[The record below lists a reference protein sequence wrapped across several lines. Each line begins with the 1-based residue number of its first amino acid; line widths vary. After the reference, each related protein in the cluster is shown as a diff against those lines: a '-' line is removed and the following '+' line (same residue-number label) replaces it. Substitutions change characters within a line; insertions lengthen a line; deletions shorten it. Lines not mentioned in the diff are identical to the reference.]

1 MSRLLVKK
9 SVAAIQ
15 AEGKS
20 NHLKRSLGPFN
31 LISLGIGAIIGAG
44 IFVITGTAAAE
55 HAGPAIVLAFIL
67 AGIAC
72 AFTGLC
78 YAELSSVLPVSG
90 SAYTYA
96 YATLGELMAWFM
108 GLLLLLEYGLSA
120 STVAVGWSGYF
131 VSLMESMHIMIPPEW
146 AHATYGGAV
155 TLADGSTV
163 EPIFNLPA
171 FCIAMLV
178 AILLTIGV
186 KESANVNNIIVAIK
200 LAVILLFVGF
210 GVFHID
216 TANWTPFIPPEISEG
231 KFGYSG
237 ILAAAG
243 MIFFAY
249 IGFEAVSTAAQEA
262 KNPQRDM
269 PIGILGSLVIC
280 TILYII
286 VSAVLTGI
294 VHYSKLNVPDP
305 MAIGVDAMNLP
316 WLSFLVKIGAITG
329 LSSVILVVMYGQT
342 RIFYIMSSDG
352 LLPSIFSRIHPTFK
366 TPHINT
372 LLVGFLIGTAAGLT
386 PISTLG
392 HLVSMGTLMAF
403 AVVCFS
409 VMYLRKKEPNLVRPF
424 RTPGYPLVPILG
436 IVFCLYLVY
445 GLPTE
450 IYKLM
455 GTWLAI
461 GMVFYFFYGYKN
473 SKVAKGTA
481 AAAPKVAPALPQ
493 HTMPRPHTPAPY
505 NPTPAAPYKPVTQ
518 PPVAPAGAAATAV
531 VVSKPVEAPKPA
543 APAPVAEKKPAPAAP
558 AKPVAPAAKGKP
570 AKRATVKKVTP
581 AKKPAP
587 AAKKPAAKVPVKKA
601 AVKKAPAK
609 KAPVKKPA
617 AKAKPKKK

>member
-15 AEGKS
+15 TEGKS

-55 HAGPAIVLAFIL
+55 HAGPAIVLAFVL

-131 VSLMESMHIMIPPEW
+131 VSLMTDFGIHIPPEW
-146 AHATYGGAV
+146 STATYGAAI
-155 TLADGSTV
+155 TMADGSVV

-171 FCIAMLV
+171 FCIAILV
-178 AILLTIGV
+178 SILLTIGV
-186 KESANVNNIIVAIK
+186 KESANVNNIIVTVK

-210 GVFHID
+210 GIFHVD
-216 TANWTPFIPPEISEG
+216 TANWTPFIPEEQAPG
-231 KFGYSG
+231 VFGYSG

-269 PIGILGSLVIC
+269 PIGILGSLIIC
-280 TILYII
+280 TILYIV
-286 VSAVLTGI
+286 VSAVLTGL
-294 VHYSKLNVPDP
+294 VPFDQLGVPDP
-305 MAIGVDAMNLP
+305 IAVGVDAMNMP
-316 WLSFLVKIGAITG
+316 WLAFLVKIGAITG

-372 LLVGFLIGTAAGLT
+372 LLVGFLIGVAAGLT

-392 HLVSMGTLMAF
+392 HLVSMGTLLAF
-403 AVVCFS
+403 SVVCFS
-409 VMYLRKKEPNLVRPF
+409 VIYLRRKEPNLTRPF
-424 RTPGYPLVPILG
+424 SVPAYPFVPLLG
-436 IVFCLYLVY
+436 IGFCLYLIS
-445 GLPTE
+445 GLPLETYE
-450 IYKLM
+450 MM
-455 GTWLAI
+455 GIWLSI
-461 GMVFYFFYGYKN
+461 GMVFYFFYGYHN

-481 AAAPKVAPALPQ
+481 PAAPKVDPMLPK
-493 HTMPRPHTPAPY
+493 TAVPKAVMSA
-505 NPTPAAPYKPVTQ
+505 PVT
-518 PPVAPAGAAATAV
+518 
-531 VVSKPVEAPKPA
+531 APKPVA
-543 APAPVAEKKPAPAAP
+543 TPVPSAVLQTPP
-558 AKPVAPAAKGKP
+558 AKAP
-570 AKRATVKKVTP
+570 TQ
-581 AKKPAP
+581 AKKTSTGAKS
-587 AAKKPAAKVPVKKA
+587 ATKKPAAKKA
-601 AVKKAPAK
+601 APKA
-609 KAPVKKPA
+609 KPPG
-617 AKAKPKKK
+617 KPKKK